1 MCSGCTCTQCPAY
14 RHRPVSWNLPHF
26 TSYIRDLRDHCASSY
41 RGSDHI
47 KSYDF
52 RRLKAWLRPRWRHA
66 RCAGSRT
73 TPTHTAT
80 GAPTVEP
87 TARIKAA
94 PHTPPTPACGGA
106 VCIDWGS
113 RECHWLVLCVPAA
126 WHPNLSVD
134 RRWKKAGRLHTC
146 PGVPTPI

>member
-1 MCSGCTCTQCPAY
+1 MDGEEVTIVHNRKRSARATMK
-14 RHRPVSWNLPHF
+14 RPDHQRRECASQ
-26 TSYIRDLRDHCASSY
+26 HCASSH

-73 TPTHTAT
+73 TPTHTTA
-80 GAPTVEP
+80 GAPT
-87 TARIKAA
+87 AHIKAA

-113 RECHWLVLCVPAA
+113 RDCHQPVLSGVAA
-126 WHPNLSVD
+126 WHRNL
-134 RRWKKAGRLHTC
+134 RKKGREKKTVHLHTC
-146 PGVPTPI
+146 PGVPSCNSEV